1 MENPLE
7 PAEIPGV
14 RLKRGIFGYNRPMV
28 DRFIEDI
35 TTCYEDV
42 WDDRLRLRD
51 SLATLEEELDRY
63 RSHERELGEALIEA
77 KLAAARIVMDA
88 EQKSAGIMRSAE
100 LASERSLAAFRAQ
113 QTTLDERRGRLEELE
128 RGVAERLEL
137 AGLAVEDARKM
148 LRPLRSATV
157 QDDLDGAPD
166 GDDADPAL
174 TLPGIVPVDPAHPN
188 GRP

>member
-100 LASERSLAAFRAQ
+100 LASIVSAP
-113 QTTLDERRGRLEELE
+113 DPRRG
-128 RGVAERLEL
+128 
-137 AGLAVEDARKM
+137 
-148 LRPLRSATV
+148 
-157 QDDLDGAPD
+157 
-166 GDDADPAL
+166 
-174 TLPGIVPVDPAHPN
+174 
-188 GRP
+188 